1 METLEKVTIH
11 HPRGRLQADVP
22 ASAVTH
28 WFAAGWQT
36 GPLPPAQKQ
45 PADTEPAPEPETQ
58 PELEPEPEPARPRS
72 GRRRTGSTTT

>member
-1 METLEKVTIH
+1 MEKVTIH

-36 GPLPPAQKQ
+36 GPLPPA
-45 PADTEPAPEPETQ
+45 DTEPAPEPETQ